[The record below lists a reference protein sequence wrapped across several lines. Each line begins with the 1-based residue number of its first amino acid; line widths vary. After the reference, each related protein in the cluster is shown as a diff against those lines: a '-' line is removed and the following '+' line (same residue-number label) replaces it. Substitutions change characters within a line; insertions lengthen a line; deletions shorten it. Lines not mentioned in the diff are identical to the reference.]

1 MTNRYPLVVNAT
13 TNQITEIQSGDDL
26 LLDNTDLTTS
36 SGDLVLDP
44 AGDVDIKADLKNTA
58 DPNLKVDDDLYVTG
72 AVGIGVAPV
81 SNIDLKIERTWNNSA
96 TTFFGANIDITNTN
110 SNVNSRLF
118 RLANANVTKFDV
130 DLSGNTNTYVTS
142 TFHDNAILNSGDLIT
157 GQNRISFADSGT
169 VSLLD
174 FTITQFGQNNNT
186 VLSSVKSINFFL
198 DSNGGDSGQAF
209 RIYNNVDPDNLGA
222 TTESDYIFKVSENG
236 DVNVTGNE
244 TVSGT
249 LDIGNTASY
258 YTGIS
263 NQTLT
268 LGDSTRRITL
278 DGTNG
283 AITTSGTLTVNG
295 NSALGDGITDDC
307 AINARVTTSIVPK
320 SDSNDDL
327 GTTALRWRNLFV
339 DDITV
344 TTGVSVGTLKAG
356 DGTTA
361 LTLANTTGDVTVAG
375 DLQITGNDIKS
386 STGSSAITLDGANVT
401 INGNLT
407 VDGTQTIINTTT
419 LSVEDATIELR
430 RGTSITAATG
440 GIQVNQTTDAAGAVT
455 SYQSLLWD
463 ASATKWR
470 TYDGTTYKS
479 LVNDT
484 DATDLGKIRLNGGVV
499 ENFDDASA
507 VGPGGIVSLD
517 QDSSNIHV
525 HTNPGGDFS
534 FRVTNVPTTNLYST
548 SIICIVKQQS
558 TPGQPTSFHING
570 TDESSNVLGLTNF
583 TKGANGETTVY
594 SFQLIRQAGAWHVLA
609 NSTNFA

>member
-1 MTNRYPLVVNAT
+1 MTNRFPLVVNAT

-36 SGDLVLDP
+36 SGDLILDP

-72 AVGIGVAPV
+72 TVGIGVAPI

-96 TTFFGANIDITNTN
+96 TTFFGTNIDITNTA

-130 DLSGNTNTYVTS
+130 DLSGNTNTYGTS

-157 GQNRISFADSGT
+157 GQNRIAFADSGT

-209 RIYNNVDPDNLGA
+209 RIYNNVNPDNLGA

-283 AITTSGTLTVNG
+283 AITTSGNLTVNG
-295 NSALGDGITDDC
+295 NSTLGDATSDDC
-307 AINARVTTSIVPK
+307 AINARLTTSIVPK
-320 SDSNDDL
+320 TDGGVDL
-327 GTTALRWRNLFV
+327 GTTALRWGDLFV
-339 DDITV
+339 DDIAV
-344 TTGVSVGTLKAG
+344 TTGISVSTLKAL

-386 STGSSAITLDGANVT
+386 STGSSAITLSGTNVT

-407 VDGTQTIINTTT
+407 VDGTQTILNTTT

-455 SYQSLLWD
+455 SFQSLLYD
-463 ASATKWR
+463 ASASKWR

-479 LVNDT
+479 LVNET
-484 DATDLGKIRLNGGVV
+484 DATTLGKITLNGGVV
-499 ENFDDASA
+499 ENFEAASA
-507 VGPGGIVSLD
+507 VGNLGIVTLD
-517 QDSSNIHV
+517 QNDSNIHV

-534 FRVTNVPTTNLYST
+534 FRVTNVPTTDLYVV
-548 SIICIVKQQS
+548 SILCVVKQGA

-570 TDESSNVLGLTNF
+570 TDISSLTLGLSGF
-583 TKGANGETTVY
+583 GKGANGQTDVY
-594 SFQLIRQAGAWHVLA
+594 SFQCFRQGGAWHVLA
-609 NSTNFA
+609 DRSNFS

>member
-72 AVGIGVAPV
+72 TVGIGVAPI

-96 TTFFGANIDITNTN
+96 TTFFGANIDITNTD

-118 RLANANVTKFDV
+118 RLAVGNVTKFDV
-130 DLSGNTNTYVTS
+130 DVDGDTNIYGTTTLHGNATFDANATFNSAAYFDGAPVEIRNAVPTLLFNDTNGGAQTDYSITANAGVFTLEDVTNSDTFFKYTSNNAVELYFNNSSKLATTNT
-142 TFHDNAILNSGDLIT
+142 G
-157 GQNRISFADSGT
+157 
-169 VSLLD
+169 VS
-174 FTITQFGQNNNT
+174 
-186 VLSSVKSINFFL
+186 
-198 DSNGGDSGQAF
+198 
-209 RIYNNVDPDNLGA
+209 
-222 TTESDYIFKVSENG
+222 
-236 DVNVTGNE
+236 VTGNGSF
-244 TVSGT
+244 SG
-249 LDIGNTASY
+249 N
-258 YTGIS
+258 
-263 NQTLT
+263 
-268 LGDSTRRITL
+268 
-278 DGTNG
+278 
-283 AITTSGTLTVNG
+283 LTVNG
-295 NSALGDGITDDC
+295 NSTLGDATSDDC
-307 AINARVTTSIVPK
+307 AINARLTTSIVPK
-320 SDSNDDL
+320 TDGGVDL
-327 GTTALRWRNLFV
+327 GTTALRWGDLFV
-339 DDITV
+339 DDIAV
-344 TTGVSVGTLKAG
+344 TTGISVGTLKAL

-386 STGSSAITLDGANVT
+386 STGSSAITLSGTNVT

-407 VDGTQTIINTTT
+407 VDGTQTIINTST

-430 RGTSITAATG
+430 RGNNLTAATG
-440 GIQVNQTTDAAGAVT
+440 GIQVNQTTNGSGTVT
-455 SYQSLLWD
+455 AYQQLVYD
-463 ASATKWR
+463 ASASKWR

-479 LVNDT
+479 LVNET
-484 DATDLGKIRLNGGVV
+484 DATTLGKITLNAGVV

-507 VGPGGIVSLD
+507 VGNGGIVTLD

-534 FRVTNVPTTNLYST
+534 FRVTNVPTTDLYVV
-548 SIICIVKQQS
+548 SILCVVKQGA

-570 TDESSNVLGLTNF
+570 TDISSLALGLSGFGKGTNGQ
-583 TKGANGETTVY
+583 TDVY
-594 SFQLIRQAGAWHVLA
+594 SFQCFRQGSTWHVLA
-609 NSTNFA
+609 DRSNFS

>member
-72 AVGIGVAPV
+72 TVGIGVAPI

-96 TTFFGANIDITNTN
+96 TTFFGTNIDITNTN
-110 SNVNSRLF
+110 SNINSRLF

-130 DLSGNTNTYVTS
+130 DLSGNTNTYGTS
-142 TFHDNAILNSGDLIT
+142 TFHANAILNSGDLIT
-157 GQNRISFADSGT
+157 GQNRITFADSGT

-186 VLSSVKSINFFL
+186 VLSSVKSINLFL

-244 TVSGT
+244 TVSGDLT
-249 LDIGNTASY
+249 VTNNANLSSNLTVTGNSTFNGNT
-258 YTGIS
+258 
-263 NQTLT
+263 T
-268 LGDSTRRITL
+268 LG
-278 DGTNG
+278 N
-283 AITTSGTLTVNG
+283 ATS
-295 NSALGDGITDDC
+295 DDC
-307 AINARVTTSIVPK
+307 AINARVTTSVVPK
-320 SDSNDDL
+320 QDSNDDL

-344 TTGVSVGTLKAG
+344 TTGVSVSTLKAL

-386 STGSSAITLDGANVT
+386 SGGDTAITLSGANVT
-401 INGNLT
+401 IAGDLT
-407 VDGTQTIINTTT
+407 VDGTQTIINTST

-430 RGTSITAATG
+430 RGNNLTAATG
-440 GIQVNQTTDAAGAVT
+440 GIQVNQTTNGSGTVTAYQQLVYDAT
-455 SYQSLLWD
+455 
-463 ASATKWR
+463 ATKWR

-484 DATDLGKIRLNGGVV
+484 DATDLAKIRLTGGVV

-507 VGPGGIVSLD
+507 VGNNGIVTLD

-534 FRVTNVPTTNLYST
+534 FRVTNVPTTDLYVV
-548 SIICIVKQQS
+548 SILCVVKQGA
-558 TPGQPTSFHING
+558 TPGQPTSFYING
-570 TDESSNVLGLTNF
+570 TDISSLTLGLTGF
-583 TKGANGETTVY
+583 GKGTNGETDVY
-594 SFQLIRQAGAWHVLA
+594 SFQCFRQGSAWHVLS
-609 NSTNFA
+609 NRTNFA

>member
-13 TNQITEIQSGDDL
+13 TNQITEVQSGDNL

-72 AVGIGVAPV
+72 TVGIGVAPV

-96 TTFFGANIDITNTN
+96 TSFFGTNIDVTNTA

-118 RLANANVTKFDV
+118 RLAVGNVTKFDV
-130 DLSGNTNTYVTS
+130 DVDGDTNIYGTTTLHGVTNVNTGIVPDTDEGAYIGTTTKPFSEAHIDEIRIGV
-142 TFHDNAILNSGDLIT
+142 SGDTEIDTAT
-157 GQNRISFADSGT
+157 GGLT
-169 VSLLD
+169 
-174 FTITQFGQNNNT
+174 
-186 VLSSVKSINFFL
+186 L
-198 DSNGGDSGQAF
+198 DSATGETT
-209 RIYNNVDPDNLGA
+209 VDDNL
-222 TTESDYIFKVSENG
+222 
-236 DVNVTGNE
+236 

-249 LDIGNTASY
+249 LDIGNTAAY

-268 LGDSTRRITL
+268 LGDGTRRITL

-283 AITTSGTLTVNG
+283 NITIAGTLDATGNLVVDG
-295 NSALGDGITDDC
+295 NSTLGDGITDDC
-307 AINARVTTSIVPK
+307 AINARVTTSVVPK
-320 SDSNDDL
+320 TDSSNDL

-339 DDITV
+339 DDIAV
-344 TTGVSVGTLKAG
+344 TTGISVSTLKAL
-356 DGTTA
+356 DDTTA
-361 LTLANTTGDVTVAG
+361 LTLANSTGDVTVAG

-386 STGSSAITLDGANVT
+386 SSGSSAITLDGTNVT

-407 VDGTQTIINTTT
+407 VDGTQTIINTST

-430 RGTSITAATG
+430 RGASITAADG
-440 GIQVNQTTDAAGAVT
+440 GIQVNRTTDAGGAVT
-455 SYQSLLWD
+455 AYQQLLWD
-463 ASATKWR
+463 ESESSWR
-470 TYDGTTYKS
+470 TTDGTTPKTI
-479 LVNDT
+479 VNNV
-484 DATDLGKIRLNGGVV
+484 DATSLAKLTLNGGVV

-507 VGPGGIVSLD
+507 VGAGGIVSLD

-534 FRVTNVPTTNLYST
+534 FRVTNVPTTDLYT
-548 SIICIVKQQS
+548 VAVLCIVKQGA
-558 TPGQPTSFHING
+558 TPGLPTSLYING
-570 TDESSNVLGLTNF
+570 TDETSNVLGGFATF
-583 TKGANGETTVY
+583 SKGSNGETDVY
-594 SFQLIRQAGAWHVLA
+594 SFQLIRQSSAWHVLA
-609 NSTNFA
+609 TQTNFA

>member
-1 MTNRYPLVVNAT
+1 MTNRFPLVVNAT

-36 SGDLVLDP
+36 SGDLILDP

-72 AVGIGVAPV
+72 TVGIGVAPI

-96 TTFFGANIDITNTN
+96 TTFFGTNIDITNTN

-130 DLSGNTNTYVTS
+130 DLSGNTNTYGTS

-157 GQNRISFADSGT
+157 GQNRIAFVDSGT

-209 RIYNNVDPDNLGA
+209 RIYNNVNPDNLGA

-295 NSALGDGITDDC
+295 NSLLVMQT
-307 AINARVTTSIVPK
+307 VMIVL
-320 SDSNDDL
+320 SMQDSL
-327 GTTALRWRNLFV
+327 LLLYQR
-339 DDITV
+339 
-344 TTGVSVGTLKAG
+344 
-356 DGTTA
+356 
-361 LTLANTTGDVTVAG
+361 
-375 DLQITGNDIKS
+375 
-386 STGSSAITLDGANVT
+386 
-401 INGNLT
+401 LT
-407 VDGTQTIINTTT
+407 V
-419 LSVEDATIELR
+419 
-430 RGTSITAATG
+430 
-440 GIQVNQTTDAAGAVT
+440 
-455 SYQSLLWD
+455 
-463 ASATKWR
+463 
-470 TYDGTTYKS
+470 
-479 LVNDT
+479 
-484 DATDLGKIRLNGGVV
+484 
-499 ENFDDASA
+499 
-507 VGPGGIVSLD
+507 
-517 QDSSNIHV
+517 
-525 HTNPGGDFS
+525 
-534 FRVTNVPTTNLYST
+534 
-548 SIICIVKQQS
+548 
-558 TPGQPTSFHING
+558 
-570 TDESSNVLGLTNF
+570 VL
-583 TKGANGETTVY
+583 
-594 SFQLIRQAGAWHVLA
+594 I
-609 NSTNFA
+609 

>member
-72 AVGIGVAPV
+72 AVGIGVAPI

-96 TTFFGANIDITNTN
+96 TTFFGANIDITNTD

-118 RLANANVTKFDV
+118 RLAVGNVTKFDV
-130 DLSGNTNTYVTS
+130 DVDGDTNIYGTTTLHGNATFDANATFNSAAYFDGAPVEIRNAVPTLLFNDTNGGAQTDYSITANAGVFTLEDVTNSDTFFKYTSNNAVELYFNNSSKLATTNT
-142 TFHDNAILNSGDLIT
+142 G
-157 GQNRISFADSGT
+157 
-169 VSLLD
+169 VS
-174 FTITQFGQNNNT
+174 
-186 VLSSVKSINFFL
+186 
-198 DSNGGDSGQAF
+198 
-209 RIYNNVDPDNLGA
+209 
-222 TTESDYIFKVSENG
+222 
-236 DVNVTGNE
+236 VTGNGSF
-244 TVSGT
+244 SG
-249 LDIGNTASY
+249 N
-258 YTGIS
+258 
-263 NQTLT
+263 
-268 LGDSTRRITL
+268 
-278 DGTNG
+278 
-283 AITTSGTLTVNG
+283 LTVNG
-295 NSALGDGITDDC
+295 NSTLGDATSDDC
-307 AINARVTTSIVPK
+307 AINARLTTSIVPK
-320 SDSNDDL
+320 TDGGVDL
-327 GTTALRWRNLFV
+327 GTTALRWGDLFV
-339 DDITV
+339 DDIAV
-344 TTGVSVGTLKAG
+344 TTGISVGTLKAL

-386 STGSSAITLDGANVT
+386 STGSSAITLSGTNVT

-407 VDGTQTIINTTT
+407 VDGTQTIINTST

-430 RGTSITAATG
+430 RGNNLTAATG
-440 GIQVNQTTDAAGAVT
+440 GIQVNQTTNGSGTVT
-455 SYQSLLWD
+455 AYQQLVYD
-463 ASATKWR
+463 ASASKWR

-479 LVNDT
+479 LVNET
-484 DATDLGKIRLNGGVV
+484 DATTLGKITLNAGVV

-507 VGPGGIVSLD
+507 VGNGGIVTLD

-534 FRVTNVPTTNLYST
+534 FRVTNVPTTDLYVV
-548 SIICIVKQQS
+548 SILCVVKQGA

-570 TDESSNVLGLTNF
+570 TDISSLALGLSGFGKGTNGQ
-583 TKGANGETTVY
+583 TDVY
-594 SFQLIRQAGAWHVLA
+594 SFQCFRQGSTWHVLA
-609 NSTNFA
+609 DRSNFS

>member
-72 AVGIGVAPV
+72 TVGIGVAPI

-96 TTFFGANIDITNTN
+96 TTFFGTNIDITNTA
-110 SNVNSRLF
+110 SNANSRLF

-130 DLSGNTNTYVTS
+130 DLSGNTNTYGTS

-198 DSNGGDSGQAF
+198 DSNGGDTGQAF
-209 RIYNNVDPDNLGA
+209 RIYNNVDPDNLGL

-244 TVSGT
+244 TVSGNLTVTNNAT
-249 LDIGNTASY
+249 LSSNLTVTGNSTFNGNT
-258 YTGIS
+258 T
-263 NQTLT
+263 
-268 LGDSTRRITL
+268 
-278 DGTNG
+278 
-283 AITTSGTLTVNG
+283 
-295 NSALGDGITDDC
+295 LGDGITDDC
-307 AINARVTTSIVPK
+307 AINARVTTSVVPK
-320 SDSNDDL
+320 TDSNHDL
-327 GTTALRWRNLFV
+327 GSTALRWRNLFV

-344 TTGVSVGTLKAG
+344 TTGVSVSTLKSA

-386 STGSSAITLDGANVT
+386 STGSSAITLSGTNVT
-401 INGNLT
+401 INGDLT
-407 VDGTQTIINTTT
+407 VDGTQTIINTST

-430 RGTSITAATG
+430 RGNNLTAATG
-440 GIQVNQTTDAAGAVT
+440 GIQVNQTTNGSGTVT
-455 SYQSLLWD
+455 AYQQLVYD
-463 ASATKWR
+463 ASASKWR

-479 LVNDT
+479 LVNET
-484 DATDLGKIRLNGGVV
+484 DATTLGKITLNAGVV

-507 VGPGGIVSLD
+507 VGNGGIVTLD
-517 QDSSNIHV
+517 QNSSNIHV

-534 FRVTNVPTTNLYST
+534 FRVTNVPTTDLYVV
-548 SIICIVKQQS
+548 SILCVVKQGA
-558 TPGQPTSFHING
+558 TPGQPTSFYING
-570 TDESSNVLGLTNF
+570 TDISSLALGLSGF
-583 TKGANGETTVY
+583 GKGANGQTDVY
-594 SFQLIRQAGAWHVLA
+594 SFQCFRQGSTWHVLA
-609 NSTNFA
+609 DRSNFS